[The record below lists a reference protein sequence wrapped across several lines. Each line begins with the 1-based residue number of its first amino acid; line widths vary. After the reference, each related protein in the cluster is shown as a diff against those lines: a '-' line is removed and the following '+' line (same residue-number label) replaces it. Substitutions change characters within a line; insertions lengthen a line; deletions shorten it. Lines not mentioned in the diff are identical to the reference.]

1 METSDAVSDVT
12 EDHFA
17 VCLRLLSR
25 CPAPPLTADRT
36 TAVSSS
42 HEMVTAYKENFQFQV
57 ADFAILVY
65 HSQVT
70 ALPVTL
76 ETRIREVV
84 DLCPDDPSEIYWLV
98 TAWNCEPLQVF

>member
-1 METSDAVSDVT
+1 MSSSP
-12 EDHFA
+12 FNF
-17 VCLRLLSR
+17 LRT
-25 CPAPPLTADRT
+25 PADGT
-36 TAVSSS
+36 TAV
-42 HEMVTAYKENFQFQV
+42 QFSYYERV

-65 HSQVT
+65 HSQVS

-98 TAWNCEPLQVF
+98 TAWNCEALQVF

>member
-1 METSDAVSDVT
+1 MSSSP
-12 EDHFA
+12 FNF
-17 VCLRLLSR
+17 LRT
-25 CPAPPLTADRT
+25 PADGT
-36 TAVSSS
+36 TVVSSS
-42 HEMVTAYKENFQFQV
+42 HEMVTAYKGNFQFSYYERV